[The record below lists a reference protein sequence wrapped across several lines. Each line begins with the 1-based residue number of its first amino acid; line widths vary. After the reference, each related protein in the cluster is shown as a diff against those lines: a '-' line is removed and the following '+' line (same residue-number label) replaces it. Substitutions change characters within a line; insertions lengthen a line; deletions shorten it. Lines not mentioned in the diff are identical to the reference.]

1 MLRKNNISQKL
12 NTNILIAIAMAAL
25 LRLPFLA
32 TYPNGFFVDEA
43 ANGYET
49 YAVLKTQHDSYGV
62 FMPLFLQAM
71 DDYRTALYTY
81 YYNSFLMSCRLQFGD
96 SNINDFA

>member
-12 NTNILIAIAMAAL
+12 NTNILIAIAIAAL
-25 LRLPFLA
+25 LKWPFLA
-32 TYPNGFFVDEA
+32 IYPNGFFVDA

-49 YAVLKTQHDSYGV
+49 YALLKTQHDSYGV

-81 YYNSFLMSCRLQFGD
+81 ITIPF
-96 SNINDFA
+96 

>member
-12 NTNILIAIAMAAL
+12 NTNILIAIAIAAL

-43 ANGYET
+43 ANGYEA
-49 YAVLKTQHDSYGV
+49 YALLKTQHDSYGV

-71 DDYRTALYTY
+71 DDYRTALYKYITIP
-81 YYNSFLMSCRLQFGD
+81 F
-96 SNINDFA
+96 

>member
-1 MLRKNNISQKL
+1 MLKTDNFFFKFNI
-12 NTNILIAIAMAAL
+12 NILIAIAITLL
-25 LRLPFLA
+25 LRLAFLA
-32 TYPNGFFVDEA
+32 TYPSGFLVDA

-49 YAVLKTQHDSYGV
+49 YALLKTQHDSYGV

-81 YYNSFLMSCRLQFGD
+81 ITIPF
-96 SNINDFA
+96 